1 MAFDILLLWDKA
13 NGHIFERRGHGGVI
27 PKLVLFA
34 GQLITDLCSPGLLW
48 HLTDLITQTCDPF
61 ACFPSQTDPHILA
74 GVSFLLD
81 LVWSNWKGD

>member
-48 HLTDLITQTCDPF
+48 HLTDLITQT
-61 ACFPSQTDPHILA
+61 
-74 GVSFLLD
+74 
-81 LVWSNWKGD
+81 